1 MSNLTETDTGTPKR
15 IVVLGSGY
23 AGVHAIRQLIK
34 ASQPEDNI
42 EIILLSNSDHLLYV
56 TMIYEVAAG
65 NLAPSSI
72 RQSVRTMLPRD
83 NAHFL
88 QGKVTRVDFD
98 NQTINYLPA
107 DARMEDSEV
116 VGGLSLSYDYLI
128 SAIGSETKFYD
139 TPGAEEYAH
148 TLKTLAD
155 ARQLKNTLINHFER
169 ASLVE
174 DEGKQRE
181 LLSIVVVG
189 GGPTGVTLAAKIA
202 DLLNDE
208 LAQAFPDLVALSQI
222 TILEGSNKVLG
233 KVGSWFSQKAHAALE
248 EKNCVRILTNHKV
261 TEVRPDGV
269 MSGDT
274 FIRSQYVVWAAG
286 VKAREFKIEAA
297 KPVEIDSSS
306 RRIHVTE
313 TLQIPSYKNVLVAG
327 DQSWV
332 ERGQQGPYPMRA
344 QFAVRQGKQA
354 ADNVLRDLRGD
365 QPERFFWTDKGLVVS
380 VGEGRTYAEVG
391 GFKLS
396 GPLATIAYKSIYLM
410 STVGIRAKL
419 RALLEW
425 GMNLFLPRDI
435 SEL

>member
-1 MSNLTETDTGTPKR
+1 MSNLTETDTDTLKR

-98 NQTINYLPA
+98 NQSINYLPA
-107 DARMEDSEV
+107 DARTEDSEV

-155 ARQLKNTLINHFER
+155 ARKLKNTLINHFDR
-169 ASLVE
+169 ASLLENE
-174 DEGKQRE
+174 DKQRE

-222 TILEGSNKVLG
+222 TILEGGSKVLG

-248 EKNCVRILTNHKV
+248 EKKCVRILTNHKV
-261 TEVRPDGV
+261 TEVQSDGV

-286 VKAREFKIEAA
+286 VKAREFKIEAI
-297 KPVEIDSSS
+297 KPIEIDDSS

-313 TLQIPSYKNVLVAG
+313 NLQIPSYKNVLVAG

-332 ERGQQGPYPMRA
+332 ERGRQGPYPMRA
-344 QFAVRQGKQA
+344 QFAVRQGQQA
-354 ADNVLRDLRGD
+354 ADNVLHDLRGD
-365 QPERFFWTDKGLVVS
+365 KPEKFSWADKGLVVS

-391 GFKLS
+391 GFKFS
-396 GPLATIAYKSIYLM
+396 GPLAVMAYKSIYLM

-419 RALLEW
+419 RAILEW